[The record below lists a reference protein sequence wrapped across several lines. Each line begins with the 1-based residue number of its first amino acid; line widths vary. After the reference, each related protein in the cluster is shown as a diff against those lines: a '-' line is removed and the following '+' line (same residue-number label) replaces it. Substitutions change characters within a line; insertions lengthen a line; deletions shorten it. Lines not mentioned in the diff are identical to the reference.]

1 MFGLFERGKN
11 SGSFSTILLLAILA
25 IAFFS
30 QSGNRGQMR
39 SSTANNEDTDGK
51 DVAENNGVTIFYSRV
66 LGTMEEY
73 PRKKS
78 IGSSLRKK
86 NRKTKLRLE
95 IFPDSGKDKE
105 TKDPVNI
112 LYSRTV

>member
-39 SSTANNEDTDGK
+39 SSTANNDDTGGQDA
-51 DVAENNGVTIFYSRV
+51 AENDGVTILYSRV
-66 LGTMEEY
+66 LGTMENIPE
-73 PRKKS
+73 KKV
-78 IGSSLRKK
+78 LEVVAEEKPE
-86 NRKTKLRLE
+86 TKAQVRFSR
-95 IFPDSGKDKE
+95 IVGKDKE